1 MQIDDFKVKKFPSIE
16 SIGRVDDAM
25 ESSEKL
31 RVCIVTEEIIGPV
44 RNGGIAST
52 YYHLS
57 KGLAAHGHEVHVLFL
72 KGPVVQDETPE
83 HWVEHFAA
91 FGVTLHYLEQ
101 PTRPLW
107 GAAVEWQG
115 RFMAAYEWLRDNDT
129 FDVVHTSEWRGG
141 LIYALMAKRMGLAFQ
156 ETLFLVKTSSPHIW
170 NRHYQ
175 MQPIERREL
184 VLAAYAEQK
193 CVELADAVIGGSAH
207 LITFMEEI
215 GYHVPKKNVFVQ
227 PNIVDFAKVIV
238 TDQRPPRAPG
248 DLVKTQELIFFG
260 RLEGRKGVE
269 LMCNALDI
277 LKERGIAPEKVT
289 FMGKWGAPLATQGGM
304 AVKDYIDSKA
314 ENWDFPVGIIDDKNQ
329 PEALSHM
336 CSRDM
341 IAVMPSLIENSTMAV
356 YETLENNIPFIATAV
371 GGTPELIDEGDHE
384 RCLVEPKSQ
393 SLADQ
398 LERVLKEGQVIATS
412 SFSNDENLNI
422 WYGFH
427 AHVGE
432 QSKAK
437 GRAKA
442 IAEITK
448 GMDPKPKRVNGIS
461 YVVLARRGDDLGR
474 LAESLEAMRPEQAPD
489 EIRLAFT
496 DATMRPAFLELEDRL
511 TTAGLN
517 VEITDCI
524 GQAAGD
530 ALNMLVAA
538 QSRDCIVVSDGAD
551 VTPRPGF
558 FEAAKTALAQ
568 RPDCLFTTFFEA
580 DADLLGMPVGGDVA
594 SQFSTSRAYGPEVFA
609 MHKQARRKLGDFEPY
624 DVRRGIVHEYV
635 TRMVEKGEADMMVF
649 PEALLSWPDALVA
662 GKELAAD
669 TVYSYLKAKP
679 LIDGASLAQR
689 KITLST
695 LHQSGGG
702 GTLSAGTL
710 RDGGRVDGETV
721 WLMPVEWDRRDVNRG
736 NKRAMLVGLDETQ
749 NRMWLY
755 AKGDG
760 ERVLNIRDVAQ
771 DITEVHRFENAG
783 PKGETITLAY
793 FDIPETWDVGTSY
806 PVSWILE
813 VDGEK
818 TRNQFLRITK
828 VSEGVMALVSRMP
841 IMTELAVIAVLDAQ
855 TGGARVSDLL
865 EESRSLNAG
874 DLDATALSD
883 TSALNAALGVEDTIS
898 EAAVPDKSGL
908 DKGLD
913 LTTLMSLTRASETST
928 GPAQTSRQLVL
939 ERSAALLTQQML
951 HPIEQAGDVRS
962 FLSAPST
969 GYWDAQGWFSGWAWD
984 RSDHDRILH
993 VALMIDDMPVIMVK
1007 ADTLVPSLGNRTPGL
1022 ERHGF
1027 RLPVIDALLD
1037 PEMRLQLRVWETQIE
1052 IRDSIIVP
1060 SQKPDGNLCLIKA
1073 KNGTP
1078 S

>member
-1 MQIDDFKVKKFPSIE
+1 MQIDDFKVKTFPSIE
-16 SIGRVDDAM
+16 SIGRIDNPM
-25 ESSEKL
+25 ENGERL

-57 KGLAAHGHEVHVLFL
+57 KGLAAHGHDVHVLFL

-277 LKERGIAPEKVT
+277 LKERGIAPSQVT

-304 AVKDYIDSKA
+304 PVKDYIESKA
-314 ENWDFPVGIIDDKNQ
+314 ENWDFPVGVIDDKNQ

-371 GGTPELIDEGDHE
+371 GGTPELIDAGDHE

-432 QSKAK
+432 QIKLK

-448 GMDPKPKRVNGIS
+448 GMDPKPKNVNGIS
-461 YVVLARRGDDLGR
+461 YVLLARRGDDLGR
-474 LAESLEAMRPEQAPD
+474 MADALEAEAPD
-489 EIRLAFT
+489 EILLAFT
-496 DATMRPAFLELEDRL
+496 DAAMRPAIQAMQSRL
-511 TTAGLN
+511 SGAGLN
-517 VEITDCI
+517 VQVTDCI

-538 QSRDCIVVSDGAD
+538 QSRDCVVVSDGAD

-580 DADLLGMPVGGDVA
+580 DDELLGMPVGGDVA
-594 SQFSTSRAYGPEVFA
+594 SQFTTSRAYGPEVFA

-635 TRMVEKGEADMMVF
+635 TRMVEKGGADLMVF

-662 GKELAAD
+662 GKELASD

-679 LIDGASLAQR
+679 LIDGASLSQR
-689 KITLST
+689 KITLAS

-702 GTLSAGTL
+702 SLSAGTL

-721 WLMPVEWDRRDVNRG
+721 WLMPVEWDRRDVARG

-749 NRMWLY
+749 NRMWFY
-755 AKGDG
+755 AKGEG
-760 ERVLNIRDVAQ
+760 ERVLNIRDVPQ
-771 DITEVHRFENAG
+771 KLTEVQRFENAG
-783 PKGETITLAY
+783 PKSQTVTLSY
-793 FDIPETWDVGTSY
+793 FDIPDTWDVGTSY
-806 PVSWILE
+806 PVSWILA

-818 TRNQFLRITK
+818 TRNQFMRITK

-855 TGGARVSDLL
+855 TGGARLQNLL
-865 EESRSLNAG
+865 EETG
-874 DLDATALSD
+874 DQKVSALDATALSD
-883 TSALNAALGVEDTIS
+883 DSALNAALGLAEDPINVGTPIDTS
-898 EAAVPDKSGL
+898 GLSGL
-908 DKGLD
+908 DAGLD
-913 LTTLMSLTRASETST
+913 LNTLVGLTRASETNVS
-928 GPAQTSRQLVL
+928 ASQISRQTIL
-939 ERSAALLTQQML
+939 ERSAPLMTQQML
-951 HPIEQAGDVRS
+951 HPVQKTGDVRS
-962 FLSAPST
+962 FLSTPNT
-969 GYWDAQGWFSGWAWD
+969 GYWDATSWFTGWVWD
-984 RSDHDRILH
+984 RADRSRILH

-1007 ADTLVPSLGNRTPGL
+1007 ADTVVPALGKRTPGL

-1027 RLPVIDALLD
+1027 RLPMIEALLD
-1037 PEMRLQLRVWETQIE
+1037 PEVRLELRVWENQVP
-1052 IRDSIIVP
+1052 IRDGVIVP
-1060 SQKPDGNLCLIKA
+1060 SLNPDGSMCLVKA
-1073 KNGTP
+1073 
-1078 S
+1078 

>member
-1 MQIDDFKVKKFPSIE
+1 MQIDDFKVKNFPSIE
-16 SIGRVDDAM
+16 SIGL
-25 ESSEKL
+25 SENGERL

-101 PTRPLW
+101 PTRPMW

-277 LKERGIAPEKVT
+277 LKERGIAPSKVT

-304 AVKDYIDSKA
+304 PVSDYIDSKSA
-314 ENWDFPVGIIDDKNQ
+314 NWDFPVGIIDDKNQ

-371 GGTPELIDEGDHE
+371 GGTPELIDAGDHE

-398 LERVLKEGQVIATS
+398 LERVLKDGQVIATS

-427 AHVGE
+427 AYVGA
-432 QSKAK
+432 QIKAK

-448 GMDPKPKRVNGIS
+448 GMDAKPKNINGIS
-461 YVVLARRGDDLGR
+461 YALLARRGDDLDR
-474 LAESLEAMRPEQAPD
+474 MATALEAMSPEQAPD
-489 EIRLAFT
+489 EILLAFT
-496 DATMRPAFLELEDRL
+496 DATMRPAFQKLEDRL
-511 TTAGLN
+511 TAAGLN
-517 VEITDCI
+517 VTVTDCI

-551 VTPRPGF
+551 VCPRPGF
-558 FEAAKTALAQ
+558 FEAAKTALAV

-580 DADLLGMPVGGDVA
+580 DGNLLGMPVGGDVA
-594 SQFSTSRAYGPEVFA
+594 SHFTTSRAYGPEVFA

-624 DVRRGIVHEYV
+624 DVRRGILHEYV
-635 TRMVEKGEADMMVF
+635 TRIVEKGGADLMVY
-649 PEALLSWPDALVA
+649 PEALLSWPDAA
-662 GKELAAD
+662 KAAKALAAD

-689 KITLST
+689 KITLAS
-695 LHQSGGG
+695 LHQSSSGGAV
-702 GTLSAGTL
+702 SAGTL
-710 RDGGRVDGETV
+710 RDGGRADNETV
-721 WLMPVEWDRRDVNRG
+721 WLMPVEWDRADLERG
-736 NKRAMLVGLDETQ
+736 NKRAMLVGLDESK
-749 NRMWLY
+749 NRLWLF

-760 ERVLNIRDVAQ
+760 TRMLNIRDVPQ
-771 DITEVHRFENAG
+771 DITQVEELTTDGKNPQTV
-783 PKGETITLAY
+783 TLSY
-793 FDIPETWDVGTSY
+793 FDIPDTWDVGTSY
-806 PVSWILE
+806 PISWILE
-813 VDGEK
+813 HDGEK

-828 VSEGVMALVSRMP
+828 IGEGVMALVSRMP
-841 IMTELAVIAVLDAQ
+841 IMTELAVIAVLDNQ
-855 TGGARVSDLL
+855 TGGARIKALMDTQSDLASEPL
-865 EESRSLNAG
+865 
-874 DLDATALSD
+874 D
-883 TSALNAALGVEDTIS
+883 TSELSNDSALQEALGDTEFS
-898 EAAVPDKSGL
+898 ASKPKAGNL
-908 DKGLD
+908 NTGLD
-913 LTTLMSLTRASETST
+913 LASLIDLTHTAPKAVVPQSVSRQIAMERSTTLMAE
-928 GPAQTSRQLVL
+928 
-939 ERSAALLTQQML
+939 QML
-951 HPIEQAGDVRS
+951 HPLEKHGDIRT
-962 FLSAPST
+962 FLTPPDS
-969 GYWDAQGWFSGWAWD
+969 GHWDENDWFTGWAWD
-984 RSDHDRILH
+984 RKDPNRILH
-993 VALMIDDMPVIMVK
+993 VALMIDDMPVMMVK
-1007 ADTLVPSLGNRTPGL
+1007 ADTLKPALGNRTPGL
-1022 ERHGF
+1022 EHHGF
-1027 RLPVIDALLD
+1027 RMPVIEALLD
-1037 PEMRLQLRVWETQIE
+1037 PEVHLQLLIWETQTP
-1052 IRDSIIVP
+1052 IRGGKIS
-1060 SQKPDGNLCLIKA
+1060 SERTPDGRLCLVKD
-1073 KNGTP
+1073 
-1078 S
+1078 